1 MPNVKAVLK
10 TGKRAS
16 KRAKYD
22 FSCKNPNAIITPGE
36 EANFNEC
43 MRRKNESASANTMSF
58 KEAAESIDFDR
69 LFP

>member
-1 MPNVKAVLK
+1 LAKK
-10 TGKRAS
+10 D
-16 KRAKYD
+16 KYD
-22 FSCKNPNAIITPGE
+22 FLLKNPNAVITPDE

-58 KEAAESIDFDR
+58 KKAAESVDLDR